1 MQLFE
6 SGWPQPPC
14 LAPTVICGKR
24 ISLRKLTYFVAVSI
38 DGFIGDP
45 SGDANSFMPF
55 VDEEFLG
62 YLRAEYPETVSAP
75 ARKMLGF
82 GDDVPNRRFD
92 TVIQG
97 KGSYQL
103 GLDQGEP
110 SPYSH
115 LREYVASRSLQ
126 TSPAANVEIVA
137 DDLLGKV
144 RELKAEDGELGIW
157 LCGGAEIAGQLI
169 DEVDELVLK
178 TYPVLLGS
186 GMPMF
191 AGVESAIGEFELS
204 SSRVFGNGVVVRTY
218 TRKRGKS

>member
-1 MQLFE
+1 M
-6 SGWPQPPC
+6 
-14 LAPTVICGKR
+14 
-24 ISLRKLTYFVAVSI
+24 RKLTYFVAVSI

-62 YLRAEYPETVSAP
+62 FLKSEYPETVSATG
-75 ARKMLGF
+75 RRILGF
-82 GDDVPNRRFD
+82 GDDVPNQKFD

-97 KGSYQL
+97 MGSYQL
-103 GLDQGEP
+103 GLDEGEP
-110 SPYSH
+110 SPYGH
-115 LREYVASRSLQ
+115 LREYVASRSIG
-126 TSPAANVEIVA
+126 TSPSANVEIIT

-144 RELKAEDGELGIW
+144 RALKAEDGELGIW
-157 LCGGAEIAGQLI
+157 LCGGAQIAGQLI

-191 AGVESAIGEFELS
+191 AGVESAVGEFELA

-218 TRKRGKS
+218 SRKRGKN